1 MKRKVVKMGLAL
13 VMSVALLAGCGGSS
27 EAENFKNDLKAFA
40 ALEGVDNTDFEA
52 MSKAVE
58 ELNLNTDEGKAI
70 KDDLQEVVEYTKK
83 AMEATTSGEAMD
95 AEAITKLQEDVQ
107 AMTEKKQKDLESFIK
122 AAADSGIDES
132 DLEGLAG
139 DLGL

>member
-1 MKRKVVKMGLAL
+1 
-13 VMSVALLAGCGGSS
+13 
-27 EAENFKNDLKAFA
+27 
-40 ALEGVDNTDFEA
+40 

-58 ELNLNTDEGKAI
+58 ELNLNTDEGKTI

-107 AMTEKKQKDLESFIK
+107 AMTEKTQKDLESFIK
-122 AAADSGIDES
+122 AAADSGIEES